1 MSIRDIKA
9 NLDAYTESL
18 MKSGV
23 VDASP
28 AEALEIISD
37 YMAKVC
43 GSIGSIVWY
52 CGADGEEFAR
62 TASVGAVEALQ
73 NAFGPSIK
81 EAEFDSPIGHNS
93 RQRLQGTHNSRQQG
107 LERVHGARL

>member
-23 VDASP
+23 TDVSP
-28 AEALEIISD
+28 SEALKIISD
-37 YMAKVC
+37 YMTKVC
-43 GSIGSIVWY
+43 GSVGSIVWY

-62 TASVGAVEALQ
+62 IASDRASEALQ
-73 NAFGPSIK
+73 DAFGPSIK
-81 EAEFDSPIGHNS
+81 EAQFEPPV
-93 RQRLQGTHNSRQQG
+93 RR
-107 LERVHGARL
+107 ERVYRAVPQSFTHVPGASL